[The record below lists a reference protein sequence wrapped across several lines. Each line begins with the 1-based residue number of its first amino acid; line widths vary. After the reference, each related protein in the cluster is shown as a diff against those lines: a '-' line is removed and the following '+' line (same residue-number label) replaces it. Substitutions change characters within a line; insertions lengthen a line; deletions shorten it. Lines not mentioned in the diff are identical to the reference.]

1 MTEGLGDTCFIFT
14 VLGRRS
20 AEAWPPG
27 TKLGSTPTPT
37 CPWGT
42 WSPSYTICQLAK
54 KAELSGTREF
64 GAEAWY
70 WLSRWNMKGWSV
82 VWLQWKARVKT
93 LAWYPQEGPRAFLDL
108 FSPRNRGRKSW

>member
-1 MTEGLGDTCFIFT
+1 MTEGLGGTCFIFMA
-14 VLGRRS
+14 LGRRS

-37 CPWGT
+37 CTWGT

-54 KAELSGTREF
+54 KAELSGTPEL

-70 WLSRWNMKGWSV
+70 WLSRQNMKGWSV
-82 VWLQWKARVKT
+82 VWLKSKARVKT
-93 LAWYPQEGPRAFLDL
+93 LVRYTPGGSHVFSGPVL
-108 FSPRNRGRKSW
+108 SQNQG

>member
-1 MTEGLGDTCFIFT
+1 MTEGVGGTYFIFT

-37 CPWGT
+37 CTWGT
-42 WSPSYTICQLAK
+42 WSLSCMICQLAK
-54 KAELSGTREF
+54 KAELSGTPEF

-70 WLSRWNMKGWSV
+70 WLSRQNMKGWSV
-82 VWLQWKARVKT
+82 VWLKSKARVKT
-93 LAWYPQEGPRAFLDL
+93 LVGYYPGGSHGFSGPVL
-108 FSPRNRGRKSW
+108 SQNQG